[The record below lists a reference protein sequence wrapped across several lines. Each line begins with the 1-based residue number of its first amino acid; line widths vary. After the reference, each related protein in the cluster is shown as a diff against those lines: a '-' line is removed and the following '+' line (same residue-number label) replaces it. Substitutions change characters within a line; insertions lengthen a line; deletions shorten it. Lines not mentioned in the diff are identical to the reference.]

1 MQPYEPTIPLLDI
14 YHKEKENILKDL
26 STPVFI
32 IALITIAKSCYQPR
46 SPETNE
52 QIMNM
57 WQICTM
63 ENYITVRVDAIMQF
77 AAIWMELKDIVLTE
91 VSQKEE
97 DKCSISPVCAIR
109 ITR

>member
-1 MQPYEPTIPLLDI
+1 
-14 YHKEKENILKDL
+14 
-26 STPVFI
+26 
-32 IALITIAKSCYQPR
+32 
-46 SPETNE
+46 
-52 QIMNM
+52 
-57 WQICTM
+57 M